1 MVVGATDVVVYL
13 IEAACGMRGLR
24 HSSEADPNTSQVN
37 VTRSPGHVNHPC
49 LLEASSTLSAKRKM
63 IKWQYCKNACYI
75 HMFCY
80 VESVKL
86 HHYFTF
92 GDISTDYD
100 AVHSIDT
107 LRILCIQQIK

>member
-1 MVVGATDVVVYL
+1 MVFGATDVVVYL
-13 IEAACGMRGLR
+13 IEAACGTSGLR

-37 VTRSPGHVNHPC
+37 VTRSPGHVNCPS
-49 LLEASSTLSAKRKM
+49 LLEVSFTLPTMRKV
-63 IKWQYCKNACYI
+63 IKWWYCVTY
-75 HMFCY
+75 MFCF

-92 GDISTDYD
+92 GDISTDYN

-107 LRILCIQQIK
+107 LSILCIQQSELE